1 MQVTLTPK
9 KAVIRTDDSGVH
21 DVAGQLA
28 ERTFF
33 EGSWPSPTKPT
44 LSSGN
49 VTVFS
54 GLCLGPNAFLRYATG
69 VRLFCPDNE
78 SRTFIKDAGMRAT
91 SKIAVFDT
99 TLRDGEQAAG
109 TRLGSR
115 DKITL
120 ARQLARLKVDI
131 IEAGF
136 PASSPEDFDAVRK
149 IAEEIKGPTI
159 CALSRAVAADI
170 ESCGKA
176 LVKAARPR
184 IHTGIGVSDI
194 HIMGKFRD
202 ERYGKTLE
210 AKRVKLVALAVD
222 AVKRARN
229 CVGDVQ
235 FYAEDAGR
243 ADAPYLFEML
253 EAVIDAGATV
263 VNIPDTTGYTVP
275 EQYGELIRSIRE
287 SVPNIA
293 RATISVHCHDD
304 LGLAVANSLAGIRN
318 GARQVE
324 GTINGIGERAGNA
337 ALEEIVMGIRTR
349 ADYYGVSTGV
359 EPREFF
365 RTSRMVADMLGM
377 PVPANKAVVGS
388 NAFAHSSGIHVD
400 GFLKDRQTYEIM
412 RPADV
417 GVTGS
422 RVILTARTGRAGL
435 RSRLEKLGYEL
446 SKQELETM
454 YQRFLAVADKKQ
466 EVLDED
472 LLALVHDEL
481 PPVKQNVKLEY
492 LHSYSGTA
500 AIPTAT
506 VRLLVNG
513 KMKEGASV
521 GDGPV
526 DAVYKAIA
534 ELTTTH
540 AKLVRYDIRAVTE
553 GTEAMGEVTV
563 QLEIGN
569 RRVIGR
575 GVSTDIIEASA
586 KAYVDGLNRLG

>member
-1 MQVTLTPK
+1 
-9 KAVIRTDDSGVH
+9 
-21 DVAGQLA
+21 
-28 ERTFF
+28 
-33 EGSWPSPTKPT
+33 
-44 LSSGN
+44 
-49 VTVFS
+49 
-54 GLCLGPNAFLRYATG
+54 
-69 VRLFCPDNE
+69 
-78 SRTFIKDAGMRAT
+78 RA
-91 SKIAVFDT
+91 K
-99 TLRDGEQAAG
+99 
-109 TRLGSR
+109 
-115 DKITL
+115 
-120 ARQLARLKVDI
+120 
-131 IEAGF
+131 
-136 PASSPEDFDAVRK
+136 
-149 IAEEIKGPTI
+149 
-159 CALSRAVAADI
+159 
-170 ESCGKA
+170 
-176 LVKAARPR
+176 
-184 IHTGIGVSDI
+184 
-194 HIMGKFRD
+194 M
-202 ERYGKTLE
+202 
-210 AKRVKLVALAVD
+210 VALAVD

-229 CVGDVQ
+229 CVDDVQ
-235 FYAEDAGR
+235 FYTEDAGR
-243 ADAPYLFEML
+243 AEPAYLFEML

-287 SVPNIA
+287 NVPNIA

-349 ADYYGVSTGV
+349 ADYYGVTTGI

-400 GFLKDRQTYEIM
+400 GVLKDRQTYEIM

-417 GVTGS
+417 GITTGS
-422 RVILTARTGRAGL
+422 RVVLTARTGRAGL

-446 SKQELETM
+446 SKQELDSM

-481 PPVKQNVKLEY
+481 PPVQQNLKLEY
-492 LHSYSGTA
+492 LHSYSGTT

-513 KMKEGASV
+513 KTKEGASV

-534 ELTTTH
+534 ELTSTH
-540 AKLVRYDIRAVTE
+540 AKLLRYDIRAVTE

-569 RRVIGR
+569 RRVMGR
-575 GVSTDIIEASA
+575 GASTDIIEASA